1 MLDNLDE
8 YEQASAICTTV
19 IHANKASQIAL

>member
-1 MLDNLDE
+1 MLDSLDD